1 MLCHV
6 LSISSLY
13 QTSCFTHKRP
23 VFSVGEIPRQ
33 SLLLNIQTCPGKKK
47 TKMLKSLSKFHLFKL
62 HESDTFLPKPPT
74 LSACANLAM
83 NCSRKNLQDGNA
95 VRQRRGVVTHTTR
108 PVYCRY
114 IKTVYEGLQV
124 IEKQKQPKSHP

>member
-1 MLCHV
+1 MFFLFLLYIKPAASPTKGQSFLLVKSPDKACCLTSKHV
-6 LSISSLY
+6 
-13 QTSCFTHKRP
+13 Q
-23 VFSVGEIPRQ
+23 E
-33 SLLLNIQTCPGKKK
+33 KK